1 MVPMPRLEEELRTV
15 RNRHA
20 EDVERFNAQMSRL
33 VSGAITSA
41 ALRRSTDASRK
52 DLDAM
57 ETATI
62 ATTSSKVAASVRE
75 TQAEFNPEQARFARA
90 IKDTFKFNAPELARH
105 DDGLPTAGPHLGWV
119 KSKGG
124 TKNNDGWLRD
134 PQVTRRLVA
143 YNAAVNDLTKGL
155 LNDAQGW
162 FEKYRAWLAAGEIGD
177 IDEALARQVQE
188 AWDALAKQCNNYKD
202 ANGCNLLDKQPKPPK
217 PGQKYPWSDA
227 YGDRSYLL
235 RLIPTPS
242 ADEVSHIVDVAKGI
256 LAQHSKAYCELKHL
270 PLPPDDMQ
278 MDVLP

>member
-1 MVPMPRLEEELRTV
+1 MPRLEEELRVV
-15 RNRHA
+15 RKRQA
-20 EDVERFNAQMSRL
+20 EDVERFNAQMSSL
-33 VSGAITSA
+33 VAGAATSA
-41 ALRRSTDASRK
+41 SHKRPRDASCRN
-52 DLDAM
+52 LDAL
-57 ETATI
+57 ETATVT
-62 ATTSSKVAASVRE
+62 TTSSKVAALVRE
-75 TQAEFNPEQARFARA
+75 VQQEFDPEQARFARA

-256 LAQHSKAYCELKHL
+256 LAQHSKAYCDLKHL

>member
-1 MVPMPRLEEELRTV
+1 MPRLEEELRVV
-15 RNRHA
+15 RKRQA
-20 EDVERFNAQMSRL
+20 EDVERFTAQMSSL
-33 VSGAITSA
+33 VAGAATSA
-41 ALRRSTDASRK
+41 SHKRPRDASCRN
-52 DLDAM
+52 LDAL
-57 ETATI
+57 ETATVT
-62 ATTSSKVAASVRE
+62 TTSSKVAALVRE
-75 TQAEFNPEQARFARA
+75 VQQEFDPEQARFARA
-90 IKDTFKFNAPELARH
+90 IKDTFKFNGPELARH

-177 IDEALARQVQE
+177 VDEALARQVQE